1 MRDGSMRRPAASWPT
16 GRLYRHVRRAANYVD
31 RILKGAKPADL
42 PVEQPTKFELVIN
55 LKTAKAL
62 GLTIPPS
69 LLAAGG
75 SGDRVMDRRAFLAGT
90 RPALLAAPLAAEAQP
105 AGKIYRVGW
114 LVSGSPISHRLSLA
128 AFKEGLQKLGY
139 TEGRN
144 IRIEYRWAEGDLS
157 RLPELASELVRLQ
170 VDVILAGGTAG
181 ASAAR
186 NATREIPIVMAGA
199 GDPVEAG
206 LVTSLSRPGGNLTG
220 FAAAAPES
228 ASKRLELLKEAV
240 PKIHRVAVIWNP
252 TSSTAQRE
260 WSVTQE
266 AAKILGLA
274 LISRE
279 ARNEQELKDV
289 LTAVVN
295 TQADSMMILNDAF
308 VFTYR
313 KIIADSAIGSRLPSV
328 YGFSE
333 FVDAG
338 GFMSYGAVISDTYR
352 RAAAYVDRIL
362 KGAKPWDLPVEHPT
376 KFELVINLKTA
387 KALGLTICRRCCSG
401 RTR

>member
-1 MRDGSMRRPAASWPT
+1 MKSGKAHA
-16 GRLYRHVRRAANYVD
+16 
-31 RILKGAKPADL
+31 RI
-42 PVEQPTKFELVIN
+42 FI
-55 LKTAKAL
+55 AL
-62 GLTIPPS
+62 GLVLVS
-69 LLAAGG
+69 L
-75 SGDRVMDRRAFLAGT
+75 T
-90 RPALLAAPLAAEAQP
+90 AEAQP
-105 AGKIYRVGW
+105 TGKIYRVGW

-206 LVTSLSRPGGNLTG
+206 LVTTLARPGGNLTG

-266 AAKILGLA
+266 AAKVLGLV
-274 LISRE
+274 LVSRE

-289 LTAVVN
+289 LTAVVT

-362 KGAKPWDLPVEHPT
+362 KGAKPRDLPVEHPT

-387 KALGLTICRRCCSG
+387 KALGLTIPPSVMG
-401 RTR
+401 RADQVIE

>member
-1 MRDGSMRRPAASWPT
+1 MHRRTFLCWLTLGTLCVP
-16 GRLYRHVRRAANYVD
+16 
-31 RILKGAKPADL
+31 IL
-42 PVEQPTKFELVIN
+42 
-55 LKTAKAL
+55 
-62 GLTIPPS
+62 
-69 LLAAGG
+69 
-75 SGDRVMDRRAFLAGT
+75 
-90 RPALLAAPLAAEAQP
+90 AEAQA
-105 AGKIYRVGW
+105 AGKFYRVGW

-157 RLPELASELVRLQ
+157 RLPQFASELVRLQ

-186 NATREIPIVMAGA
+186 DATREIPIVMAGA

-206 LVTSLSRPGGNLTG
+206 LVTSLARPGGNLTG

-252 TSSTAQRE
+252 TSPTAQRE
-260 WSVTQE
+260 WNVTQE
-266 AAKILGLA
+266 AAKVLGLV
-274 LISRE
+274 LVSRE

-289 LTAVVN
+289 LTAVVT
-295 TQADSMMILNDAF
+295 TQADSMMILNDPF

-352 RAAAYVDRIL
+352 RAAAYVDKIL
-362 KGAKPWDLPVEHPT
+362 KGAKPRDLPVEHPT

-387 KALGLTICRRCCSG
+387 KALGLTIPPSLLLRADQVIE
-401 RTR
+401 

>member
-1 MRDGSMRRPAASWPT
+1 
-16 GRLYRHVRRAANYVD
+16 
-31 RILKGAKPADL
+31 
-42 PVEQPTKFELVIN
+42 
-55 LKTAKAL
+55 
-62 GLTIPPS
+62 
-69 LLAAGG
+69 
-75 SGDRVMDRRAFLAGT
+75 MDRRRFLLTSLAG
-90 RPALLAAPLAAEAQP
+90 ALAAPLAAEAQP
-105 AGKIYRVGW
+105 TGKIYRVGW

-139 TEGRN
+139 TEGQN

-206 LVTSLSRPGGNLTG
+206 LVTTLARPGGNLTG

-266 AAKILGLA
+266 AAKVLGLV
-274 LISRE
+274 LVSRE

-289 LTAVVN
+289 LTAVVT

-338 GFMSYGAVISDTYR
+338 GFMGYGAVISDTYR

-362 KGAKPWDLPVEHPT
+362 KGAKPRDLPVEHPT

-387 KALGLTICRRCCSG
+387 KALGLTIPPSLLARADQVIE
-401 RTR
+401 